1 MKRKPLINCAK
12 TALRYKFEGLFDSNL
27 TEDEITLVLQEIGFY
42 MFKFEISPE
51 SKRAEESNRI
61 RKEAKP
67 KKEGM
72 MTKCAKCGLLKSIW
86 YKPLDGTECKHESNR
101 IRKEAIKEEK

>member
-61 RKEAKP
+61 RKETDNCPDCGTKMV
-67 KKEGM
+67 KSKMKVLEVVKGKEG
-72 MTKCAKCGLLKSIW
+72 T
-86 YKPLDGTECKHESNR
+86 
-101 IRKEAIKEEK
+101 

>member
-61 RKEAKP
+61 RKEGDVA
-67 KKEGM
+67 
-72 MTKCAKCGLLKSIW
+72 
-86 YKPLDGTECKHESNR
+86 
-101 IRKEAIKEEK
+101 